1 MTANFD
7 GARFRQVLGCLPT
20 GVVIVTGLDAE
31 AQPIGVTIGSFVSVS
46 LDPPLV
52 GFFVGLNSRSWP
64 AIAEGKIFCANVL
77 SDAQTEL
84 CWRFAKDPVDGA
96 ANRFDGIAWEQSP
109 NGMPILPGIIASIDC
124 TIESITPAGDHH
136 FVLGR
141 VTSLETTDADNGAM
155 IFYKGKVGGV
165 VLNAI

>member
-7 GARFRQVLGCLPT
+7 SARFRQVLGCLPT

-46 LDPPLV
+46 LDPPFV

-64 AIAEGKIFCANVL
+64 AIAEGKTFCANVL
-77 SDAQTEL
+77 SDTQTEL

-96 ANRFDGIAWEQSP
+96 ANRFDGIEWEKSP
-109 NGMPILPGIIASIDC
+109 SGMPILPRIIASIDC

-141 VTSLETTDADNGAM
+141 VTSLNATDSDNGAM

-165 VLNAI
+165 ALNAI

>member
-20 GVVIVTGLDAE
+20 GVVIVTGFDI
-31 AQPIGVTIGSFVSVS
+31 QRIPVGITIGSFVSVS
-46 LDPPLV
+46 LDPPFV

-64 AIAEGKIFCANVL
+64 SIAEGKTFCANVL

-96 ANRFDGIAWEQSP
+96 ANRFDGIEWEKSP
-109 NGMPILPGIIASIDC
+109 SGMPILPGIIASIDC
-124 TIESITPAGDHH
+124 TVESVTPAGDHQ
-136 FVLGR
+136 FVLGQ
-141 VTSLETTDADNGAM
+141 VTSLHTTDVANDAM
-155 IFYKGKVGGV
+155 VFYKGKVGGI
-165 VLNAI
+165 AIHGI

>member
-7 GARFRQVLGCLPT
+7 SGRYRQVLGHLPT
-20 GVVIVTGLDAE
+20 GVVIVTGLDAQ
-31 AQPIGVTIGSFVSVS
+31 AQPVGVTIGSFVSVS
-46 LDPPLV
+46 LDPPFV
-52 GFFVGLNSRSWP
+52 GFFIGKSRSWP
-64 AIAEGKIFCANVL
+64 DISKGTLFCANVL

-96 ANRFDGIAWEQSP
+96 ANRFDGLGWQKSS
-109 NGMPILPGIIASIDC
+109 NGMPILSGILASIDC
-124 TIESITPAGDHH
+124 TVESVSPAGDHR

-141 VTSLETTDADNGAM
+141 VTSMDTTDITNDAM

-165 VLNAI
+165 AIHGI